1 MADQIS
7 LEKKLEQLSSST
19 NEVLLSGVSP
29 SQFACLYNLYLKNS
43 KAIPNDNSIFVF
55 SDESNAER
63 YFQLIRSENTVFYP
77 SMGADIYGGVVP
89 SEKNLF
95 DRFSIISRILS
106 GEKLDIITTF
116 DALRII
122 VPSKDFF
129 QGNLKIEISD
139 VVPPSDLSLKLVQLG
154 YSKTVSVEEPG
165 TFSNRGEIFDIYPT
179 SGKPI
184 RIHYF
189 DDMIEEIFYIDSES
203 LKTKRDEPLEEFEL
217 SRTPHSLIE
226 DQWVEFF
233 KERLPRPSPG
243 QKELY
248 EFKKELNSRIN
259 RGQLFEEYPLFVG
272 YFFNETVSLQ
282 DYTRGFNL
290 FRFNDFGIDQSN
302 EEFNLFNEETY
313 NHFKEFESESSIK
326 PAPNEVYTDLDFTNF
341 TDRFSVNELMLDVS
355 QESTELN
362 HIPLGITKL
371 DFQKSPSSKAETI
384 NALCDFVHRKLKLQ
398 HEVLFLYKDN
408 KLLEEMKYILQTKIG
423 EFNKYSSKISYR
435 LGHLD
440 EGFSYPNEKIHFIS
454 TSDFFS
460 AKTRKTKSSKRS
472 TESDLFAEQLGTLEV
487 GDYVIH
493 KDYGVGEYRGIE
505 SLELAGN
512 SSDYIVLHYQDND
525 KVYVPVYR
533 LNLLQKYATN
543 QSNVIVANLKSKKFE
558 LLKAKAKSSVK
569 KLAFDLLEIQA
580 KRELRRSFA
589 FSPPDHE
596 YNEFAH
602 SFRFEETPDQAK
614 AIDEVLSDMESE
626 KPMDRLICG
635 DVGFGKTEVAMRAS
649 YKAVLDNKQVC
660 LLVPTT
666 VLSLQHYNSFQERF
680 KDTPVK
686 IEFLSRFKTPK
697 QSKEIIQDLEEGKID
712 IIIGTHKLLSDKIKF
727 KDLGLVIVDEEQRF
741 GVGHKEKLKL
751 LRETVDTLTLTATP
765 IPRTLQMSFLGIK
778 ELSLIKTAPPRR
790 QSIKTYIVKE
800 DMQTIKMAIEKELA
814 RGGQVFIVHN
824 KVQDMEI
831 YTSKIKELVPKA
843 KIVFAHGQMSERDL
857 EKKIADF
864 YAHKFDILISTTI
877 IESGI
882 DIPNA
887 NTMIIDR
894 ADTYGLSQL
903 HQLRGRIGR
912 SDKKA
917 YAYFVIPKLRKL
929 TDVATKR
936 LKALQTYAELGSGFS
951 LASSDLEIRGSG
963 DILGAEQS
971 GHLANIGLEL
981 YMELLQEAIHSL
993 RGEKADIYQD
1003 IEIQSNFN
1011 TFIPKEY
1018 IENSNLRLK
1027 YYKLLSNRKNLAGI
1041 QEILEEIEDQF
1052 GTLPDEVNNLIT
1064 FLKIRVQLQG
1074 LGINKLQ
1081 VKSHSVTLFFDKEFI
1096 AINEDI
1102 QSNIVSFF
1110 MQRPKIY
1117 KINPD
1122 FSIICKFKDKI
1133 DLNTLFEFAK
1143 HIAEQIKT
1151 C

>member
-1 MADQIS
+1 MSEQLS
-7 LEKKLEQLSSST
+7 LEKKLIQVSDKKESS
-19 NEVLLSGVSP
+19 VLSGISP
-29 SQFACLYNLYLKNS
+29 EQFACLYTQFFQNS
-43 KAIPNDNSIFVF
+43 QALGWKKTLHLFP
-55 SDESNAER
+55 DESSAEDF
-63 YFQLIRSENTVFYP
+63 YHLIKENSGTVFYP
-77 SMGADIYGGVVP
+77 GLGAEIYSGIIP
-89 SEKNLF
+89 SERNLF
-95 DRFSIISRILS
+95 DRFSVLNKSFLGRDLHIVTFVEAARLLTPPKSFFSQEIKLEVSMIISPTELA
-106 GEKLDIITTF
+106 T
-116 DALRII
+116 
-122 VPSKDFF
+122 
-129 QGNLKIEISD
+129 
-139 VVPPSDLSLKLVQLG
+139 KLVELG
-154 YSKTVSVEEPG
+154 YHKTVSVEEPG
-165 TFSNRGEIFDIYPT
+165 TFSNRGEIFDIFPVL
-179 SGKPI
+179 GDPI

-189 DDMIEEIFYIDSES
+189 DDMIEEIFHINPEN
-203 LKTKRDEPLEEFEL
+203 LKTLKDKSLETFSL
-217 SRTPHSLIE
+217 TKTPHSLLE
-226 DQWVEFF
+226 EEFCENF
-233 KERLPRPSPG
+233 KERLPRPAPG

-248 EFKKELNSRIN
+248 DYKKDLTSKIN
-259 RGQLFEEYPLFVG
+259 RGQLFEDYPLFID
-272 YFFNETVSLQ
+272 YFFKEKSSLL
-282 DYTRGFNL
+282 DYVHDFSIFL
-290 FRFNDFGIDQSN
+290 YNDFKLEQASEELDLYN
-302 EEFNLFNEETY
+302 EKSHEDFMSS
-313 NHFKEFESESSIK
+313 SEASIK
-326 PAPNEVYTDLDFTNF
+326 PLPAEVYTNF
-341 TDRFSVNELMLDVS
+341 KIEHFNSALTINEL
-355 QESTELN
+355 
-362 HIPLGITKL
+362 
-371 DFQKSPSSKAETI
+371 
-384 NALCDFVHRKLKLQ
+384 
-398 HEVLFLYKDN
+398 
-408 KLLEEMKYILQTKIG
+408 LLEEKLTETNLDNIHLGLVPLDFKRNSASKVESIDSLSEFINHKLSLDERVFLIYQDEKVLAEVKYILEAKVENFTRKQKNITYLNG
-423 EFNKYSSKISYR
+423 R
-435 LGHLD
+435 LNQ
-440 EGFSYPNEKIHFIS
+440 GFSYPLEKLHLIS
-454 TSDFFS
+454 TSDFF
-460 AKTRKTKSSKRS
+460 AKKVKKTKRQTKSN
-472 TESDLFAEQLGTLEV
+472 EGDLFAEQLGTLEI

-493 KDYGVGEYRGIE
+493 KDHGVGEYQGIQ
-505 SLELAGN
+505 SLELSGN
-512 SSDYIVLHYQDND
+512 TSDYIVLLYQDND

-543 QSNVIVANLKSKKFE
+543 QASVTLANLKSKKFE

-569 KLAFDLLEIQA
+569 KLAFDLLELQA
-580 KRELRRSFA
+580 RRELKRSYA

-596 YNEFAH
+596 FIEFCH
-602 SFRFEETPDQAK
+602 SFKFEETADQAQ
-614 AIDEVLSDMESE
+614 AIEDVLGDMQSE
-626 KPMDRLICG
+626 KPMDRLVCG
-635 DVGFGKTEVAMRAS
+635 DVGFGKTEVAMRAA
-649 YKAVLDNKQVC
+649 YKAVLDDKQVC
-660 LLVPTT
+660 ILVPTT
-666 VLSLQHYNSFQERF
+666 VLSVQHYNSFIERF
-680 KDTPVK
+680 SGTPVS

-697 QSKEIIQDLEEGKID
+697 QSTEIIEKLKDGMID
-712 IIIGTHKLLSDKIKF
+712 IVIGTHKLLSDKIKF

-800 DMQTIKMAIEKELA
+800 DMQTIKQAIEKELS
-814 RGGQVFIVHN
+814 RGGQIFIVHN

-831 YTSKIKELVPKA
+831 YTSKIRELVPTA
-843 KIVFAHGQMSERDL
+843 KIVFAHGQMGERDL
-857 EKKIADF
+857 EKRIADF

-929 TDVATKR
+929 TDIATKR

-981 YMELLQEAIHSL
+981 YMELLQEAIHNI

-1003 IEIQSNFN
+1003 IEIQSAYN

-1018 IENSNLRLK
+1018 IENSNQRLR
-1027 YYKLLSNRKNLAGI
+1027 YYKQLSNRKNLSGI
-1041 QEILEEIEDQF
+1041 QEILEELEDQF
-1052 GTLPDEVNNLIT
+1052 GTLPEEVNNLIC

-1074 LGINKLQ
+1074 LGINKLL
-1081 VKSHSVTLFFDKEFI
+1081 VKSHSVTLYFNKEFI
-1096 AINEDI
+1096 ENNAEI
-1102 QSNIVSFF
+1102 QSRIVTFF

-1133 DLNTLFEFAK
+1133 ELDILFEFAK